1 MLCTCCAAAAIVVVS
16 ACSRKEGDDGDEEY
30 VTTPYELII
39 PPRFPPMV
47 VPGDNPMTKEGVE
60 LGRRLYY
67 DPDLS
72 LNGPN
77 QGFSCA
83 SCHVQEVSFTVNTTG
98 TAVLPHVN
106 LGWNK
111 NFLWDGKVAGSIED
125 IMRFEVE
132 TFFQSDMQVLQ
143 QDKTYREMFRKAF
156 ASDEITARKAELA
169 MAQFIRTLISGN
181 SRYDRWRR
189 GDGLLNASEL
199 SGLSIFFTEK
209 GDCFHC
215 HSTPFFSDNDFHNIG
230 LETVYAG
237 EGRGRYNVTGNPEDM
252 GKFKTPTLR
261 NIELTAPYM
270 HDGRFGSLEEV
281 VHHYNLDVQ
290 PSATLDP
297 IMTKPM
303 RGLELELTQQEEKD
317 LVSFLKALTDTTFIY
332 DKAHQSP
339 F

>member
-1 MLCTCCAAAAIVVVS
+1 
-16 ACSRKEGDDGDEEY
+16 
-30 VTTPYELII
+30 
-39 PPRFPPMV
+39 
-47 VPGDNPMTKEGVE
+47 
-60 LGRRLYY
+60 
-67 DPDLS
+67 
-72 LNGPN
+72 
-77 QGFSCA
+77 
-83 SCHVQEVSFTVNTTG
+83 
-98 TAVLPHVN
+98 
-106 LGWNK
+106 
-111 NFLWDGKVAGSIED
+111 
-125 IMRFEVE
+125 
-132 TFFQSDMQVLQ
+132 
-143 QDKTYREMFRKAF
+143 
-156 ASDEITARKAELA
+156 